1 MKKINWSIRLRTK
14 TFWLTLIPL
23 FVLLTQQ
30 IGLNWVPDNW
40 EATFGTVLSILTVIG
55 VINDPTTT
63 GLSDSE
69 RAMGYDELG

>member
-1 MKKINWSIRLRTK
+1 MKKINWSIRLRNK

-40 EATFGTVLSILTVIG
+40 EATFGTVLSIFTVIG

>member
-1 MKKINWSIRLRTK
+1 MKKINWSIRLRNT

-23 FVLLTQQ
+23 IVLLSQQ

-40 EATFGTVLSILTVIG
+40 EATFGTILSILTVIG
-55 VINDPTTT
+55 IINDPTTT

-69 RAMGYDELG
+69 RAMSYDELG

>member
-1 MKKINWSIRLRTK
+1 MKKINWSIRLRNK

>member
-1 MKKINWSIRLRTK
+1 MKKINWSIRLRNK

-40 EATFGTVLSILTVIG
+40 EATFGTV
-55 VINDPTTT
+55 
-63 GLSDSE
+63 
-69 RAMGYDELG
+69 